1 MNISTAQTCK
11 IFDLSDRLPTGI
23 QITKQPKRKKVIEML
38 LQNIQQAGRSL
49 QAGSDLMI

>member
-23 QITKQPKRKKVIEML
+23 QITKQPKRKKDARIPWRAAYLFSYSVVVKYVS
-38 LQNIQQAGRSL
+38 R
-49 QAGSDLMI
+49 